1 MKHGNVARN
10 VARLVDR
17 VAGNRQKLR
26 TLTDKQMSA
35 ILDHDSRD
43 RHLWTLAMYG
53 RRRGEIAGLRWYNV
67 DLKAKTVVIVEN
79 RVANGK
85 QILTGTPKSKASN
98 RMLPMPEEVVAIL
111 KARACDSRGAAG
123 IRRAIRVW
131 RVRRVRRG
139 RSAVSP

>member
-43 RHLWTLAMYG
+43 RHL
-53 RRRGEIAGLRWYNV
+53 
-67 DLKAKTVVIVEN
+67 
-79 RVANGK
+79 
-85 QILTGTPKSKASN
+85 
-98 RMLPMPEEVVAIL
+98 
-111 KARACDSRGAAG
+111 
-123 IRRAIRVW
+123 
-131 RVRRVRRG
+131 
-139 RSAVSP
+139 